1 MLQNSGTN
9 ILECTVCGKKQH
21 SVCYGFLNSHEV
33 ESEFYCTECFSD
45 VPHNS
50 SQDVIYT
57 YEIDEQKVNILNIFL
72 PNIHIPYVDI
82 AQILPVFFNFSILSE
97 EKNIQKICHK
107 ICVKGLCFNWN
118 FNTFALLKSILLSWI
133 NNLLYRIH
141 AYQI

>member
-1 MLQNSGTN
+1 MQNSGTN

-33 ESEFYCTECFSD
+33 ESEFYCTECISD
-45 VPHNS
+45 DSHNS

-72 PNIHIPYVDI
+72 PNIHIPYIDI

-97 EKNIQKICHK
+97 EKNIQRICHK
-107 ICVKGLCFNWN
+107 TCVKCLYFN
-118 FNTFALLKSILLSWI
+118 
-133 NNLLYRIH
+133 
-141 AYQI
+141 